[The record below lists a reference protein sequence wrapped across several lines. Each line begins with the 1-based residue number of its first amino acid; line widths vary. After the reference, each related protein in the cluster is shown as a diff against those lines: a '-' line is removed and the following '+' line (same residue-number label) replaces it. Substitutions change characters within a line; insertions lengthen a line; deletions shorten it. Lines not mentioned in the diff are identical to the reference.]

1 MQRTARSLLLSLLS
15 LLAVS
20 SSAFA
25 GDWKLLPVRDAE
37 FKPEVTVSAVAG
49 SLDPQ
54 HGGAG
59 NYSGIELALNC
70 LLLQPPSGVM
80 RTHISLGQF
89 DHNGL
94 KLTDFEINP
103 RWTVKLNKDLSFGV
117 GPGVGVVN
125 AEIAGHSA
133 TLYAL
138 QLGADLDYRMGP
150 LNFGLGMRWQAT
162 ENKEIVRGR
171 SGADNALLQARIGF
185 NF

>member
-1 MQRTARSLLLSLLS
+1 MQRTALSLLLG

-25 GDWKLLPVRDAE
+25 GDWKLLPVRDAD

-54 HGGAG
+54 HSGAG
-59 NYSGIELALNC
+59 TYSGIDLALNC

-89 DHNGL
+89 DHDGL

-117 GPGVGVVN
+117 GPGVGLVN
-125 AEIAGHSA
+125 AEIAGHSS
-133 TLYAL
+133 TLFAL

-150 LNFGLGMRWQAT
+150 LNLGLGARWQAT
-162 ENKEIVRGR
+162 ENKELVSGR
-171 SGADNALLQARIGF
+171 SGADNALIQVRIGY

>member
-1 MQRTARSLLLSLLS
+1 MQRTALSLLLG

-20 SSAFA
+20 SGAFA
-25 GDWKLLPVRDAE
+25 GDWKLLPVRDAD
-37 FKPEVTVSAVAG
+37 FKPEITVSAVAG

-54 HGGAG
+54 HSGAG
-59 NYSGIELALNC
+59 TYSGIEVALNC

-89 DHNGL
+89 DHDGL

-117 GPGVGVVN
+117 GPGVGLVH
-125 AEIAGHSA
+125 AEIAGHST

-150 LNFGLGMRWQAT
+150 VNLGLGARWQAT
-162 ENKEIVRGR
+162 ENKDILPGR
-171 SGADNALLQARIGF
+171 SGADNALIQARIGF

>member
-1 MQRTARSLLLSLLS
+1 MLRTALSLLLG

-25 GDWKLLPVRDAE
+25 GDWKLLPVRDAD
-37 FKPEVTVSAVAG
+37 FKPEVTVFAAAG

-54 HGGAG
+54 HSGSGT
-59 NYSGIELALNC
+59 YSGIEVALNC
-70 LLLQPPSGVM
+70 LLLQPLSGVM

-89 DHNGL
+89 DHDGL

-117 GPGVGVVN
+117 GPGIGFVN
-125 AEIAGHSA
+125 AEIAGHSSA
-133 TLYAL
+133 LFAL
-138 QLGADLDYRMGP
+138 QLGVDLDYRMGA
-150 LNFGLGMRWQAT
+150 LNLGLGARWQAT
-162 ENKEIVRGR
+162 EGKEIVSGR
-171 SGADNALLQARIGF
+171 SGADNALIQARIGF

>member
-1 MQRTARSLLLSLLS
+1 MQRTALSLLLG
-15 LLAVS
+15 LLAVT

-25 GDWKLLPVRDAE
+25 GDWQLLPVRDAD

-59 NYSGIELALNC
+59 TYSGIELALNC

-89 DHNGL
+89 DHDGL

-103 RWTVKLNKDLSFGV
+103 RWTVKLNQGLSFGV
-117 GPGVGVVN
+117 GPGVGLVN

-133 TLYAL
+133 TLFAL
-138 QLGADLDYRMGP
+138 QLGADLDYRIGP
-150 LNFGLGMRWQAT
+150 LNLGLGARWQAT
-162 ENKEIVRGR
+162 EGKEIQPGR
-171 SGADNALLQARIGF
+171 SGADNALVQARIGY

>member
-1 MQRTARSLLLSLLS
+1 MQRTALSLLLGLF
-15 LLAVS
+15 AVS

-25 GDWKLLPVRDAE
+25 GDWKLLPVRDAD
-37 FKPEVTVSAVAG
+37 FKPEVTVSVVGG
-49 SLDPQ
+49 SLEPQ
-54 HGGAG
+54 HGSAG
-59 NYSGIELALNC
+59 TYSGIELALNC

-89 DHNGL
+89 DHDGL

-103 RWTVKLNKDLSFGV
+103 RWTVKLNQDLSFGV
-117 GPGVGVVN
+117 GPGIGLVK
-125 AEIAGHSA
+125 AEIAGQSA
-133 TLYAL
+133 TLFAL

-150 LNFGLGMRWQAT
+150 LNLGLGARWQAT
-162 ENKEIVRGR
+162 EGKEIMRGR